1 MKEIEAGEDF
11 FFANT
16 YSMKNFFLEVDN
28 DCQHWWYLVYIHTRN
43 LNCGYQESAEK

>member
-28 DCQHWWYLVYIHTRN
+28 DCQH
-43 LNCGYQESAEK
+43 